1 MLAPFPPPGL
11 IKRLKVLSV
20 VCHQDTALDC
30 REGELVFVSM
40 RSKPLFM
47 HRHSI
52 DALLPQTLRYALT
65 QVLVEEK
72 PKSHTAWL
80 AAIRASISSG

>member
-1 MLAPFPPPGL
+1 
-11 IKRLKVLSV
+11 
-20 VCHQDTALDC
+20 
-30 REGELVFVSM
+30 
-40 RSKPLFM
+40 M